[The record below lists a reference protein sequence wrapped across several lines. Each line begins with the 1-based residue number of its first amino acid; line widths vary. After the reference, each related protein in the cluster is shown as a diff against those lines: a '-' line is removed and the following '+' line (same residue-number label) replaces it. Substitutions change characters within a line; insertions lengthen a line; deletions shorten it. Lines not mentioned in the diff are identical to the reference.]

1 MSTSYRRTSL
11 AGSAVISVTLLST
24 PALAETVRVAFIDP
38 LSGTFAALG
47 QNELQSFQAMAARAN
62 QEKWAGDNQ
71 LEFVGFDNQAS
82 PQISLVQLKNA
93 IDQGYRYITQA
104 NGSGAALALIDA
116 INKHNERNPGKEV
129 MFLNHGAVDPSLTND
144 KCSFWHFRFD
154 ANADMKS
161 QVLINHLAT
170 NPSIKKVYIINQD
183 YAAGHQFTRGE
194 KEYLKSARADLE
206 LVGED
211 LVPLGKVKDFSPYI
225 AKIKASGADSVVTGN
240 WGTDLSLLIKAAKEA
255 GLNTNFY
262 TYYANLKGAPIA
274 MGADGADRVRY
285 VGIWNINNE
294 TFAGEDIAASFKQKY
309 NDDFTWMVSYSI
321 VAMFSKAI
329 KESGS
334 TAPVKVGFALEGMK
348 ATSLN
353 GQVEMRA
360 SDHQLLQPL
369 YIGVWTKA
377 DSKTVKYDQEG
388 TGYGWK
394 TEKKYEASASTQ
406 PTTCD
411 MKRPPRS

>member
-1 MSTSYRRTSL
+1 MSASYRRSGL
-11 AGSAVISVTLLST
+11 AGSAVISLALLSS
-24 PALAETVRVAFIDP
+24 PSLAENVRVAFIDP

-47 QNELQSFQAMAARAN
+47 QNELQSFQAIAARAN

-82 PQISLVQLKNA
+82 PQVSLVQLKNA
-93 IDQGYRYITQA
+93 IDQGFRYITQA

-161 QVLINHLAT
+161 QALVSHIAA
-170 NPSIKKVYIINQD
+170 NPAIKKIYIINQD
-183 YAAGHQFTRGE
+183 YAAGHQFTRGV
-194 KEYLKSARADLE
+194 KEYLKSSRGDLQ

-211 LVPLGKVKDFSPYI
+211 LVPLGKVKDFSPYV
-225 AKIKASGADSVVTGN
+225 AKIKASGADGVVTGN

-255 GLNTNFY
+255 GLTANFY
-262 TYYANLKGAPIA
+262 TYYANLKGSPAA

-294 TFAGEDIAASFKQKY
+294 NFLGEDIAASFKQKY

-321 VAMFSKAI
+321 VTMFSKAI

-334 TAPVKVGFALEGMK
+334 ADPVKVGFALEGMK
-348 ATSLN
+348 AKSLN

-369 YIGVWTKA
+369 YIATWTKT
-377 DSKTVKYDQEG
+377 DGKTVKYDQEG

-394 TEKKYEASASTQ
+394 TEKRYEASSTTQ

>member
-1 MSTSYRRTSL
+1 
-11 AGSAVISVTLLST
+11 
-24 PALAETVRVAFIDP
+24 VRVAFIDP

-47 QNELQSFQAMAARAN
+47 QNELQSFQAMAERAN
-62 QEKWAGDNQ
+62 QGKWAGDNQ

-82 PQISLVQLKNA
+82 PQVSLVQLKNA
-93 IDQGYRYITQA
+93 IDQGFRYITQA

-129 MFLNHGAVDPSLTND
+129 LFLNHGAVDPSLTND
-144 KCSFWHFRFD
+144 KCSFWHFMFD

-161 QVLINHLAT
+161 QTLVNHIAA
-170 NPSIKKVYIINQD
+170 NPAIKKVYIINQD
-183 YAAGHQFTRGE
+183 YAAGHQFTRGT
-194 KEYLKSARADLE
+194 KEYLKNSRADLQ

-211 LVPLGKVKDFSPYI
+211 LVPLGRVKDFSPYI
-225 AKIKASGADSVVTGN
+225 AKIKASGADGVITGN

-255 GLNTNFY
+255 GLTANFY
-262 TYYANLKGAPIA
+262 TYYANLKGSPIA

-294 TFAGEDIAASFKQKY
+294 TFLGEDIAAAFKKKY
-309 NDDFTWMVSYSI
+309 NDEFTWMVSYSI
-321 VAMFSKAI
+321 VTMLSKAI

-334 TAPVKVGFALEGMK
+334 TDPIKVGFALEGMK
-348 ATSLN
+348 ADSLN

-360 SDHQLLQPL
+360 SDHQLLQAL
-369 YIGVWTKA
+369 YIATWTKV
-377 DSKTVKYDQEG
+377 DGKTVKYDQEG

-394 TEKKYEASASTQ
+394 TEKKYDAAASTQ
-406 PTTCD
+406 PTTCN